1 MAIEIIMVIL
11 AIIGVI
17 AAYYFLKTATHLI
30 VNTVLG
36 LIIFFIGNAVF
47 QLNIPYSIMALLVCA
62 FGGIPGA
69 IVIILLHISG
79 IAF

>member
-1 MAIEIIMVIL
+1 MALEIVIVIL

-17 AAYYFLKTATHLI
+17 AAYYFLKTASHLI
-30 VNTVLG
+30 INTVLG
-36 LIIFFIGNAVF
+36 LILFFVANTVFSIG
-47 QLNIPYSIMALLVCA
+47 IKYSIPALLVSA

-69 IVIILLHISG
+69 IIVILLHIFG

>member
-1 MAIEIIMVIL
+1 MAIEIIVVIL

-17 AAYYFLKTATHLI
+17 AAYYFLKTVTHLI
-30 VNTVLG
+30 INTVLG
-36 LIIFFIGNAVF
+36 LIIFFIANAVF
-47 QLNIPYSIMALLVCA
+47 SIGIPYSTLALLVCA

-69 IVIILLHISG
+69 IVVILLHLFG